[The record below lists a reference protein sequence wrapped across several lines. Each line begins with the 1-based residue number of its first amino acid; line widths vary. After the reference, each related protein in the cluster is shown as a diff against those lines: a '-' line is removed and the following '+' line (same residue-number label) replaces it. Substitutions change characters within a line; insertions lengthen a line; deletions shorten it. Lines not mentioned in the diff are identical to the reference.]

1 MRRFIVGIL
10 VLIFAVWLGLN
21 IARDPGL
28 ALFTYN
34 NWSVEMPLW
43 FAALALLALMCIVY
57 FLVRFLNGID
67 TSFYRWKN
75 WLRWRRKNKAYSKT
89 NRGLIEL
96 IEGHWRT
103 AENYLLEGIPQSDAP
118 LINYLAAAKA
128 AHERGAYDKRDA
140 YLRAAH
146 DLSPQ
151 ADVAIG
157 LTQAQLQFD
166 QGQLEQA
173 LATLNHLR
181 SIAPLHGI
189 VLRLLEKLY
198 IRLADWKGLLKLL
211 PSLRKAKLATPDQL
225 NLLELHVYQEIL
237 TTTANKAASV
247 QALYDFWASV
257 PRYLQKNPALIS
269 CYIKQLLR
277 YSDTAIYA
285 EELMNKS
292 IKKNWDSELVKMY
305 GLLVTNDSK
314 KQLSH
319 AEKWLKLYPNQA
331 VLLLTLGR
339 LCMRCQLWGKARS
352 YLDDSLK
359 LEAIP
364 DTYVEYGKLFEKL
377 GDMSAAVQNYRDGL
391 ACAINKSLD

>member
-1 MRRFIVGIL
+1 MRRFIVGIII
-10 VLIFAVWLGLN
+10 LIFSVWLGLR

-43 FAALALLALMCIVY
+43 FAVLSLIVLMLIIY
-57 FLVRFLNGID
+57 FLVRFLSGID

-96 IEGHWRT
+96 IEGHWRA
-103 AENYLLEGIPQSDAP
+103 AENYLLDGISQSDAP

-128 AHERGAYDKRDA
+128 AHELGAYDKRDI
-140 YLRAAH
+140 YLREAH

-157 LTQAQLQFD
+157 LTQAQLQLD

-181 SIAPLHGI
+181 SIAPLHSV
-189 VLRLLEKLY
+189 VLKLLQKLY
-198 IRLADWKGLLKLL
+198 VRLADWKGLLKLL
-211 PSLRKAKLATPDQL
+211 PSLRKAKLLTTEQL

-237 TTTANKAASV
+237 NSTANKTESL
-247 QALYDFWASV
+247 QALHELWKNV
-257 PRYLQKNPALIS
+257 PRHLQKNPAFIV
-269 CYIKQLLR
+269 CYVKQLLR
-277 YSDTAIYA
+277 YPDVSVEVEDLINRT
-285 EELMNKS
+285 LKKS
-292 IKKNWDSELVKMY
+292 WDSELVKIY
-305 GLLVTNDSK
+305 GLLITDDSK

-319 AEKWLKLYPNQA
+319 AEKWLKQYPNQA

-339 LCMRCQLWGKARS
+339 LCLRCQLWGKARS
-352 YLDDSLK
+352 YLEESLK
-359 LEAIP
+359 LEAMA
-364 DTYVEYGKLFEKL
+364 DTYIEYGKLFEHL
-377 GDMSAAVQNYRDGL
+377 GDMPAAIQNYREGFAL
-391 ACAINKSLD
+391 L